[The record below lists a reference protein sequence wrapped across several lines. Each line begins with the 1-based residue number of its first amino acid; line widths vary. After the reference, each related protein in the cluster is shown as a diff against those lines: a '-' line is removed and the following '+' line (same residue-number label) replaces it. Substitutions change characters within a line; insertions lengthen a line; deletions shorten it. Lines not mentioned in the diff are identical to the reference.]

1 MARRQSDNSLGY
13 ATGKWAASDGAYCDL
28 MDRAQTIGERA
39 DVVDA
44 VLRCMRRCH
53 VELWDASSFKSSRSW
68 KVKASAAFQVSE
80 SDLAASTGL
89 SRQRVRTFFRVA
101 EDHGL
106 IVKLSERKPRK
117 DERGSVPAVYTFA
130 CYVSG
135 DATTAAP
142 PKPSKPAAVGK
153 DKAAATASKWG
164 LA

>member
-53 VELWDASSFKSSRSW
+53 VELWDASSFKSRSW

-80 SDLAASTGL
+80 SDLASSTGL

-106 IVKLSERKPRK
+106 IVKLSDRRPRK

-135 DATTAAP
+135 DATTATL